1 MAEGPEEGQGAVR
14 RTFMGSS
21 PVPVSRRLHLVA
33 TLLGI
38 VGVLGIATAVIVAV
52 SPAGEGLDGLLPDDE
67 ADVMGQV
74 RDSNG
79 YLVEG
84 ATVSYSRRG
93 LSDTTGTTGWYF
105 LSGVDT
111 GEVVLTMEAD
121 GYKTVEK
128 TVHLERGKY
137 TVDFLADPGT
147 GTVEVPGQAVPEPG
161 DAGTLTWVMAA
172 GIAIASVFALL
183 GAYAAYA
190 HRWFPLVIIGCLFG
204 ILTWGWFVGS
214 IISVVALVIA
224 VPLKAQFG
232 LKAIERELPWHE
244 PPPPDLDDPDV
255 EVPGKGD
262 DPIELASPP
271 AGDGPGGMPPG

>member
-1 MAEGPEEGQGAVR
+1 MAEGPGEGQAGAGR
-14 RTFMGSS
+14 AFTGTS
-21 PVPVSRRLHLVA
+21 PVSKRLRLVA
-33 TLLGI
+33 ILLGI
-38 VGVLGIATAVIVAV
+38 VGVLGIATAVMVAV

-74 RDSNG
+74 RDSDG

-84 ATVSYSRRG
+84 ATVTYTRRG
-93 LSDTTGTTGWYF
+93 LSDQTGTTGWYF

-137 TVDFLADPGT
+137 TVDFLAEPGT
-147 GTVEVPGQAVPEPG
+147 GKVEVPGRAVPEPG
-161 DAGTLTWVMAA
+161 DAGILTWVMAA
-172 GIAIASVFALL
+172 GIAVASAFALL

-190 HRWFPLVIIGCLFG
+190 RRWFPLVIIGCLFG

-214 IISVVALVIA
+214 IISVVALVISL
-224 VPLKAQFG
+224 PLKSQFG
-232 LKAIERELPWHE
+232 QKAIERELPWHE
-244 PPPPDLDDPDV
+244 PPPPDLDVSDDGGPGRKEDAI
-255 EVPGKGD
+255 EV
-262 DPIELASPP
+262 ASTP
-271 AGDGPGGMPPG
+271 AGRGPGGMPPG